1 MTTKIRLSGSEEQ
14 DRRTEEWLV
23 GFRLGL
29 VLAEQAGD
37 VMRRAGKI
45 DVLDEE
51 GNVIFSSRVDRLV
64 QATEEVGAGEEE

>member
-1 MTTKIRLSGSEEQ
+1 MAGR
-14 DRRTEEWLV
+14 V
-23 GFRLGL
+23 RLGL

-51 GNVIFSSRVDRLV
+51 GNVIFSSRVDRLIR
-64 QATEEVGAGEEE
+64 ATEEVGAGEEE